1 LVLGD
6 IASLRENWN
15 GAAIFV
21 DPKRPAELH
30 AALAA
35 LISNPQRRARLATAA
50 RCRARR
56 FTLDRMAQA
65 YSALYQDVMRNSAR
79 LETA

>member
-1 LVLGD
+1 MSRPGVTLEVLLSRCD
-6 IASLRENWN
+6 ASFYS
-15 GAAIFV
+15 AFSPV
-21 DPKRPAELH
+21 TP
-30 AALAA
+30 AA